1 MTLLE
6 VITSICR
13 FVFMKREASLK
24 VFERA
29 LQNNISKKPARYC
42 LIFNQFIRVGKWNSK
57 KVSFFWTSIS

>member
-29 LQNNISKKPARYC
+29 LQNNISKNPLVIVEF
-42 LIFNQFIRVGKWNSK
+42 LINS
-57 KVSFFWTSIS
+57 